1 MCLTSLCWYGPAFG
15 DSDDENISLDN
26 EFGGDMDDPG
36 GDLPDQAGTI
46 PMAYLRYNTWFIA
59 LILLMVLTGPGP
71 APVIL
76 GPVPWRCW
84 SWVWARPLA
93 EEKERIWRRG
103 NPQSRL
109 LLLQEYGCQERQS
122 WTIRSHLVFSLFEYL
137 VYLSFYTYYTY
148 FGRVSD

>member
-76 GPVPWRCW
+76 GPIPWRWW
-84 SWVWARPLA
+84 SWVWARPLD

-109 LLLQEYGCQERQS
+109 LLLQEYGWRERKS
-122 WTIRSHLVFSLFEYL
+122 WTIRSPLVFSLFEYL
-137 VYLSFYTYYTY
+137 VYLSYYTYYTY